1 MFCRQAQTAC
11 ANSRRPAWRCG
22 ELASRAAPV
31 TRRHLSSAVAVSVSS
46 APRHRR
52 PRRRGQQPEQHGL
65 PFQGQSRHGDA
76 RNYAVARSSQQQQRS
91 PSEKAPR
98 VAVIGAGLSGLTAA
112 YYLARK
118 LPPESS
124 IVIFEASDRV
134 GGWLRSEKH
143 SVRLNDVSANV
154 LLERGPRMLSTARNF
169 ARNDRLVLFDL
180 VWICGIMHTP

>member
-1 MFCRQAQTAC
+1 M
-11 ANSRRPAWRCG
+11 
-22 ELASRAAPV
+22 V
-31 TRRHLSSAVAVSVSS
+31 
-46 APRHRR
+46 
-52 PRRRGQQPEQHGL
+52 
-65 PFQGQSRHGDA
+65 
-76 RNYAVARSSQQQQRS
+76 RNSQQQQQS
-91 PSEKAPR
+91 SSEKAPR
-98 VAVIGAGLSGLTAA
+98 VAVIGAGLTGLTTA

-124 IVIFEASDRV
+124 IVIFEASERV

-180 VWICGIMHTP
+180 VWTHVEMHTPLQNKKK